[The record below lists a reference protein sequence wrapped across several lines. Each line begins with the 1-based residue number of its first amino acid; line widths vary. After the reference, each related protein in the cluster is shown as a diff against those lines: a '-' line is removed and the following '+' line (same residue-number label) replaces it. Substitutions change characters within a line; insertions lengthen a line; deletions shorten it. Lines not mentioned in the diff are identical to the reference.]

1 MLAPTT
7 NSKKKKSTMMT
18 VVKVKCMA
26 VVWERRVPR
35 SKSRGWT
42 ASSGMVVVVSKS

>member
-7 NSKKKKSTMMT
+7 NSKKKKSTMIT

-35 SKSRGWT
+35 SKSRGCD
-42 ASSGMVVVVSKS
+42 GLLVMVVVSRS